1 VHRLEL
7 FPFRYRDPRTG
18 KWVRARY
25 RAERQE
31 IAARYAEYEIVGQ
44 AEIREIDPDERRFCP
59 HSAEPAA
66 RPCSESALDIRARPR
81 PDVPALD
88 PGSLCASERFLLL
101 VFLRRYVT
109 WCARNRRFAA
119 MGGAARLHD
128 ALRACV
134 GEA

>member
-1 VHRLEL
+1 VQRLEL

-59 HSAEPAA
+59 HSAEPAP

-109 WCARNRRFAA
+109 WCARSRHHERVRSAAALHRR
-119 MGGAARLHD
+119 L
-128 ALRACV
+128 C
-134 GEA
+134 